1 MTTQLINM
9 SDEVDNLPQ
18 ELTVMPMRLPLNFH
32 TLAHIVCQCRTSAA
46 RQRVLRR
53 EIAITRANVAWGIL
67 TRAGGLAALDVI
79 RVVGG
84 GWS

>member
-9 SDEVDNLPQ
+9 SNEVDNLPQ
-18 ELTVMPMRLPLNFH
+18 ELTVMPMRPPLNRH
-32 TLAHIVCQCRTSAA
+32 TLSHIVRQCHSSAA

-53 EIAITRANVAWGIL
+53 EVAITRANVAWGIL
-67 TRAGGLAALDVI
+67 SRADGIAALDVI
-79 RVVGG
+79 RVVAR